1 MIGDCNKTTWALEKV
16 VAFRLL
22 SSVVIV
28 AEMAF
33 IVHGETSAA
42 NALAELIDD
51 ACDDRP
57 VIPQYGESFEL

>member
-1 MIGDCNKTTWALEKV
+1 MINDCNKTTWALEKV

-33 IVHGETSAA
+33 IVHREVGDGETR
-42 NALAELIDD
+42 LAQTLIVK
-51 ACDDRP
+51 RWHL
-57 VIPQYGESFEL
+57 QLNTN